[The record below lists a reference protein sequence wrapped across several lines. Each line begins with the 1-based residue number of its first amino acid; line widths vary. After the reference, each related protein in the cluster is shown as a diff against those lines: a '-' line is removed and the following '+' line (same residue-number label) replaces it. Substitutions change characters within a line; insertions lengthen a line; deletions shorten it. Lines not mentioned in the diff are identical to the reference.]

1 MSGPSLKGEIRL
13 GPWNNLIGV
22 AELNII
28 LIFTYLDG
36 LVFLYIFEALLKLS
50 SYWMFNEL

>member
-28 LIFTYLDG
+28 LILTYLDG

>member
-1 MSGPSLKGEIRL
+1 MSGPSLKGEIKL
-13 GPWNNLIGV
+13 GPWNNFIGV

-28 LIFTYLDG
+28 LVLTYLDG